1 MGPEVML
8 ISAIASAGA
17 TALGAVG
24 QSQAMNAQADA
35 DQRRADIEAQWTD
48 RRAKDERAA
57 AQRGASEEVRKAR
70 LTQSRL
76 KAVAGG
82 SGGGQDGTVM
92 DLWGDIEKE
101 GQYNASQVT
110 TAGEQRATGMNYQAA
125 LDQWG
130 ADANAR
136 IKRSG
141 AKSTLIGGLVGAAGQ
156 GLSGFGNYQSGMA
169 ARYGGSSAGRTGYG

>member
-1 MGPEVML
+1 ML

-35 DQRRADIEAQWTD
+35 DQRRADIEAQWAD

-57 AQRGASEEVRKAR
+57 AQRGASEETRKAR
-70 LTQSRL
+70 LAQSRL
-76 KAVAGG
+76 TAVAGG

-110 TAGEQRATGMNYQAA
+110 TAGEQRAAGMNYQAA
-125 LDQWG
+125 LDKWG

-141 AKSTLIGGLVGAAGQ
+141 AKSTLIGGLLEAAGK
-156 GLSGFGNYQSGMA
+156 GIGGMA
-169 ARYGGSSAGRTGYG
+169 ARYGGGSTGRTGYG